1 LNLLQRIALHD
12 IYIIKEI
19 KKGEKMDKKSIK
31 IKDLEKS
38 KFDEF
43 IKKGGINLKEAHL
56 IPIIK
61 PGDEMALT
69 SVILSSI
76 RLIKEFRRMIFT
88 DTKISKGGH
97 IFVYNEIGFSQF
109 PNSRVDGLLLTVKG
123 GTIKDAA
130 IFEMKN
136 GTNDLDQAQIERYL
150 KIAKAYNI
158 PKLITVSNQFV
169 SDPTQSP
176 VNIKS
181 SKQVQLYHFSWS
193 YLLTLAHI
201 LLFDNELNI
210 TDKNQVE
217 TMREVVS
224 YLENDKSGVCGFNLM
239 KPGWKEVVEKIKFGT
254 PLKLSDPDLH
264 DTVVSWQQEEK
275 DLALILSR
283 KIGVFVDSGESK
295 HRGNLKA
302 RIDDDKRKLIDK
314 SLLTSNLRV
323 KGAVSDI
330 KIEALFGKGIIE
342 MSVTLKA
349 PQDKKLKGQLSWI
362 KHQLDNCK
370 KKNKEKFQII
380 HNEILIEII
389 LKNTNKTEKVDIDT
403 LDDIYDEIKDKEV
416 KEFRVSNIKDLGK
429 KFSSC
434 RKFVETIETMLIN
447 YYSSIIQFL
456 SKWAEPAP
464 KIIEKN
470 KVDNIEIK
478 KNNDER

>member
-1 LNLLQRIALHD
+1 
-12 IYIIKEI
+12 
-19 KKGEKMDKKSIK
+19 MDKKSIQ

-43 IKKGGINLKEAHL
+43 IKKGGINLKEARL

-76 RLIKEFRRMIFT
+76 RLIKEFRRMLFT

-97 IFVYNEIGFSQF
+97 IFAYNEVVFSQF

-130 IFEMKN
+130 ILEMKN
-136 GTNDLDQAQIERYL
+136 GANDLDQAQIERYL

-169 SDPTQSP
+169 SEPTQSP

-210 TDKNQVE
+210 VDKDQVE

-224 YLENDKSGVCGFNLM
+224 YLENDKSGVCGFHLM
-239 KPGWKEVVEKIKFGT
+239 KPGWKEVVEKINSGSQ
-254 PLKLSDPDLH
+254 LKLSDPDLH
-264 DTVVSWQQEEK
+264 DAVISWQQEEK

-283 KIGVFVDSGESK
+283 NLGVFVNSGESK
-295 HRGNLKA
+295 YRGDLKA

-314 SLLTSNLRV
+314 SLCLLTSNFRV

-330 KIEALFGKGIIE
+330 KIEALFEKRTIE

-349 PQDKKLKGQLSWI
+349 PQDKKLKGQLNWI

-370 KKNKEKFQII
+370 KKNKEKFQKIQ
-380 HNEILIEII
+380 NEVLIEII
-389 LKNTNKTEKVDIDT
+389 LKNTSRTERVNLDT
-403 LDDIYDEIKDKEV
+403 IDDIYDEIRDREV
-416 KEFRVSNIKDLGK
+416 KEFRVLNIKDLGK

-456 SKWAEPAP
+456 SKWAELAP

>member
-1 LNLLQRIALHD
+1 
-12 IYIIKEI
+12 
-19 KKGEKMDKKSIK
+19 MDKKSIK

-61 PGDEMALT
+61 PGDEIALT

-76 RLIKEFRRMIFT
+76 RLIKEFRRMLFT

-97 IFVYNEIGFSQF
+97 IFVYNEIVFSQF
-109 PNSRVDGLLLTVKG
+109 PKSRVDGLLLTVKG

-136 GTNDLDQAQIERYL
+136 KTNDLDQAQIERYL
-150 KIAKAYNI
+150 KIAEAYNI

-169 SDPTQSP
+169 SEPTQSP
-176 VNIKS
+176 VNIKFT
-181 SKQVQLYHFSWS
+181 KQVQLYHFSWS

-210 TDKNQVE
+210 TDKDQVE

-224 YLENDKSGVCGFNLM
+224 YLENDKSGVCGFRLM
-239 KPGWKEVVEKIKFGT
+239 KPGWKEIVEKINSGAS
-254 PLKLSDPDLH
+254 LKLSDPDLY
-264 DTVVSWQQEEK
+264 DAISSWQQEEK

-283 KIGVFVDSGESK
+283 KLGVFVNSGESK
-295 HRGNLKA
+295 YRGNLNA
-302 RIDDDKRKLIDK
+302 RIDDDKRNLIDK
-314 SLLTSNLRV
+314 NKSLHLLTSNFRV

-330 KIEALFGKGIIE
+330 KIEALFEKRIIE

-349 PQDKKLKGQLSWI
+349 PQDKKLKGQLNWI
-362 KHQLDNCK
+362 KRQLDNCK
-370 KKNKEKFQII
+370 KKNKEKFQKIQ
-380 HNEILIEII
+380 NEILIEII
-389 LKNTNKTEKVDIDT
+389 LKNTSRTERVNVDTI
-403 LDDIYDEIKDKEV
+403 DDIYDEIRDKEV
-416 KEFRVSNIKDLGK
+416 KEFRVLNIKDLGK
-429 KFSSC
+429 LFSNR
-434 RKFVETIETMLIN
+434 RKFVEIIETMLIN

-456 SKWAEPAP
+456 SKWAELAP
-464 KIIEKN
+464 RIIEKN
-470 KVDNIEIK
+470 KVEILKEVIIPK
-478 KNNDER
+478 KEKEENKENTEA